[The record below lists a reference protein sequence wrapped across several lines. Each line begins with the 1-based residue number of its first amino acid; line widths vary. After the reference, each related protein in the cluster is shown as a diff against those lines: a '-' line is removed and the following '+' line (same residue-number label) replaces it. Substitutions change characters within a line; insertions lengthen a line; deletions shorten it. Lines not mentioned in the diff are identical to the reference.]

1 MGQRDVQRASFGPSN
16 TSAGLTLSYFIVCV
30 WVLKNTNLT
39 GRSLNV
45 HQFIQFVSN
54 PGKTIER
61 RPYPWSISNDH
72 HIIQWQ
78 NDKTIKPWQNPC
90 VPKKIDPLPRCS
102 YYPFRSNFKCHQII
116 QFCVE
121 SWDSSLCPLTIS
133 SHGYQWQYY
142 HYYPGYQWQYYHYY
156 PVDVLSPPSYHIPT
170 DFYFIPG
177 IIGLLPNAVFFPNR
191 KFCGT

>member
-1 MGQRDVQRASFGPSN
+1 MSINSSN
-16 TSAGLTLSYFIVCV
+16 LCQTLEKRLKEDHTLGLLRMTTTSSNGKTI
-30 WVLKNTNLT
+30 K
-39 GRSLNV
+39 R
-45 HQFIQFVSN
+45 SN
-54 PGKTIER
+54 PG
-61 RPYPWSISNDH
+61 
-72 HIIQWQ
+72 
-78 NDKTIKPWQNPC
+78 
-90 VPKKIDPLPRCS
+90 DPLPRCS